1 MAGTRGGAAGPE
13 GELPKPAVAASET
26 AAVAEL
32 ERHGNVRMM
41 LLKYVPFLDINSGKD
56 MTVFR

>member
-32 ERHGNVRMM
+32 ERHGDVRMM
-41 LLKYVPFLDINSGKD
+41 LLKMFSFSTSILARI
-56 MTVFR
+56 